1 MKFVENT
8 VYFLKINLTPG
19 LKLSGVLIKTEM
31 KTKRVMYPKKQNRVL
46 IIQENR

>member
-1 MKFVENT
+1 MQADMIFVENT

-31 KTKRVMYPKKQNRVL
+31 KTKRVMYPKNKTGCL
-46 IIQENR
+46 